1 MLQDDGDQQFPVN
14 KLPVSP
20 QWQEK
25 EQNYEETMYNLSCY
39 LELECQ
45 KHIYSVPAGAD
56 MQ

>member
-1 MLQDDGDQQFPVN
+1 MTVTNKFAVN
-14 KLPVSP
+14 KLSVSP

-25 EQNYEETMYNLSCY
+25 EQNYEETMYNFSCC
-39 LELECQ
+39 LELERQ